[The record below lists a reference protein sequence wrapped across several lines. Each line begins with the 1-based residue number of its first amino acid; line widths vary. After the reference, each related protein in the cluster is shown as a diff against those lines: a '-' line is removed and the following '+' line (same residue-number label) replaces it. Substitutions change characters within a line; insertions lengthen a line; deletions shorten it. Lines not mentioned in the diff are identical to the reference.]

1 MSAKTGCEVY
11 LKIETFQTSGSFK
24 GRGVSHFANNATK
37 GYLESREGI
46 KHLFLRHNT
55 GIDGDA
61 RIEVNIGGENYFAA
75 LKAAEKFSDELGDR
89 GILVP
94 AYDDPL
100 VWQGHSTLIQEI
112 SEQLPNGL
120 KPDALLCS
128 VGGAGLIAGLM
139 VGCEV
144 VPTWDQIPIIG
155 VEPNGAAC
163 FYHSVLANRSSP
175 PVNTSEQGDSSP
187 LPPSLPAGAR
197 IVQEH
202 VGDPFVGL
210 LRGRTQKG
218 EEHKSNEKNYGKV
231 NIVHVGSITSRATS
245 LGASSPAPAAV
256 AMAIERKGLV
266 KVVKITD
273 ERAMSASL
281 GFADDHFVVTE
292 LACSA
297 TLVPAYTPSL
307 LSSILSSTSRH
318 PKAVSVNG
326 YSHTGTN
333 GTANGKGDATPKSK
347 PVVVFIVCGGSK
359 GSVEDLKQFRTLLG
373 EWNDQDDEIWVDGER
388 L

>member
-1 MSAKTGCEVY
+1 MDAPMERLWQKTPLIRSSAMSAKTGCEVY

-37 GYLESREGI
+37 GYLESRGLLDTDTYVNGNSNSNSLLDTKELASRISSTDWNEWSIPCKTSHIPANKRPHLIIASGGNAGLSAASAARILGVNASIFLPAAQEGI

-94 AYDDPL
+94 AYAPWVKLFTSCFGATDDPL

-144 VPTWDQIPIIG
+144 VPTWDQ
-155 VEPNGAAC
+155 N
-163 FYHSVLANRSSP
+163 
-175 PVNTSEQGDSSP
+175 
-187 LPPSLPAGAR
+187 
-197 IVQEH
+197 
-202 VGDPFVGL
+202 
-210 LRGRTQKG
+210 
-218 EEHKSNEKNYGKV
+218 
-231 NIVHVGSITSRATS
+231 
-245 LGASSPAPAAV
+245 
-256 AMAIERKGLV
+256 
-266 KVVKITD
+266 
-273 ERAMSASL
+273 
-281 GFADDHFVVTE
+281 DHFVVTE

-326 YSHTGTN
+326 HSHTGTN
-333 GTANGKGDATPKSK
+333 GTANGKEDATPKSK